1 MDKLDAAVLAE
12 LGANSRVSVP
22 KLAERLGE
30 KTSKIYSRIDR
41 MTETGL
47 IEKFTVV
54 INHAALGYAVK
65 SVMGIKMD
73 SRERDG
79 IIEALSAVE
88 GVGQMSEVT
97 GRFDILVTLYA
108 KSLDE
113 MHALVSEK
121 IGRIEGVL
129 SSESFIE
136 MKTHHKDVMPA
147 PEGD

>member
-12 LGANSRVSVP
+12 LSANSRVSVP

-30 KTSKIYSRIDR
+30 KVSKIYSRIDR
-41 MTETGL
+41 MVESGL
-47 IEKFTVV
+47 VERFTVV

-73 SRERDG
+73 SRKRDG
-79 IIEALSAVE
+79 IIEALFATE
-88 GVGQMSEVT
+88 GVGPMSEVT

-108 KSLDE
+108 RSLDE

-121 IGRIEGVL
+121 IGRIDGIL

-136 MKTHHKDVMPA
+136 MKTHHKDVTPL
-147 PEGD
+147 PEGS